1 MIDTEIGERVMPSN
15 RSCTEPKKDAIGIA
29 NHQAGPRWD
38 ASACLEGEDY
48 LVRKKSFT
56 GWKQGHTPEIDF
68 ETPAF
73 GGGFFLTSVIHRVVD
88 TNRVFWS
95 QQLLRA
101 LSLALQSTKKP
112 GVTRTTGRVMGE
124 AQIWPIYEVLTSPT
138 YGVV

>member
-1 MIDTEIGERVMPSN
+1 MKADLIDTEIGERVMPSN

-48 LVRKKSFT
+48 VVRKKSFT

-73 GGGFFLTSVIHRVVD
+73 GGGFFL
-88 TNRVFWS
+88 
-95 QQLLRA
+95 
-101 LSLALQSTKKP
+101 
-112 GVTRTTGRVMGE
+112 E
-124 AQIWPIYEVLTSPT
+124 A
-138 YGVV
+138 